1 MLPFVS
7 KCSNIVSENMSSLDK
22 QRAHTRVIKGVFQE
36 DPKLAEQCGD
46 TVSIGETVRAVHIP
60 YL

>member
-1 MLPFVS
+1 
-7 KCSNIVSENMSSLDK
+7 MSSLDK